1 MTRRA
6 NLILHL
12 AVFLLV
18 VLIGLLVFV
27 RTASAVTLFSDN
39 FNRADSSDLGT
50 PSGGGSAWTETETG
64 ADDVKTSSNTLVFDT
79 NTNANSPII
88 QNTFTSHSSG
98 ILEWSFVFNW
108 ARIGGD
114 VYEVWMQL
122 GDSVTMVSPGTS
134 DNTGVA
140 INLKWA
146 GTNNGMVNHEGFG
159 FVNGATT
166 TQVEVVN
173 GTTDIKVTANLDNNT
188 YSLDIDPSD
197 GTVEAT
203 VVSFDNNV
211 SIDAIRIY
219 ADLIKPEQFSPRAF
233 DDIVITHSDPPVSV
247 SDTASIQE
255 SVSLGRSFLS
265 TDTASMVESI
275 KALLGRAIMNTA
287 SLLESVLIGLPSTD
301 AASMGESISAA
312 LHIKREIPLG
322 LSDSAA
328 AALDMRRKT
337 GMGLSESV
345 VIVTHTLISRPTPT
359 PVPTVI
365 VPEEEVTLVE
375 APEGGAS
382 AIVQPN
388 VNTTIASVTGD
399 ISVTVPAVAVAE
411 TVQMVLTEVEIAP
424 EEAAPAG
431 FRYSDRSFTI
441 KVYDVQGNT
450 VSDFRFRKPV
460 TITVKLTEAEIAAV
474 GGDLS
479 KIVIQRFIDLS
490 GEWIDLPTTVD
501 PDTLEAS
508 TTIRGTSFFA
518 LVLQGVTVAPSPI
531 AAPAPTLAPIPEE
544 ELSAK
549 RAERPVPQSLVD
561 ITLCNLV
568 GLRCK

>member
-6 NLILHL
+6 NLILYL
-12 AVFLLV
+12 AVFLLAGS
-18 VLIGLLVFV
+18 IGLFVFV

-39 FNRADSSDLGT
+39 FNRADSSTLGT
-50 PSGGGSAWTETETG
+50 TSGGGSAWTETETG
-64 ADDVKTSSNTLVFDT
+64 ADDAKISSNTLVFDT

-88 QNTFTSHSSG
+88 QNTFTSESSG

-122 GDSVTMVSPGTS
+122 GNTGTMVSPGTS

-146 GTNNGMVNHEGFG
+146 GPINGMTNKEGFG

-166 TQVEVVN
+166 TQVEVVS
-173 GTTDIKVTANLDNNT
+173 GTTNIKVTANLDTNT

-203 VVSFDNNV
+203 GISFDNNV

-219 ADLIKPEQFSPRAF
+219 ADLVKPTQIIPRAF
-233 DDIVITHSDPPVSV
+233 DDIVITHTDPPVSV

-255 SVSLGRSFLS
+255 SVAVV
-265 TDTASMVESI
+265 TA
-275 KALLGRAIMNTA
+275 
-287 SLLESVLIGLPSTD
+287 
-301 AASMGESISAA
+301 
-312 LHIKREIPLG
+312 
-322 LSDSAA
+322 
-328 AALDMRRKT
+328 
-337 GMGLSESV
+337 
-345 VIVTHTLISRPTPT
+345 THTLISRPTPT

-375 APEGGAS
+375 APEGGTW

-399 ISVTVPAVAVAE
+399 ISVTVPAVATAE
-411 TVQMVLTEVEIAP
+411 TVQMVLNEVEIAP

-431 FRYSDRSFTI
+431 FRYSDRLFSIEVF
-441 KVYDVQGNT
+441 DVQGNA
-450 VSDFRFRKPV
+450 VSDFRFRRPV
-460 TITVKLTEAEIAAV
+460 TITVKLTEAEIAVV

-501 PDTLEAS
+501 QATLEAS
-508 TTIRGTSFFA
+508 TTIRGTSFFT

-531 AAPAPTLAPIPEE
+531 AALAPTLAPIPEE
-544 ELSAK
+544 ELSAN
-549 RAERPVPQSLVD
+549 RAERPVPQTLVD